1 MIVSNIK
8 DVCWTLSRN
17 TKTLGRSLYLKT
29 LPDTTTS
36 KWRRRFLSTAHM
48 VLLVTIG
55 FVILICWL
63 PLQLLHLANCLF
75 VGLRKVS
82 TFILTKSWKRRTWI
96 TLLLRI
102 RTVYT
107 LHLTNWL
114 LACSKREQTLTL
126 SSTSWTRLQKRSW
139 NLLLINLIKHLPK

>member
-8 DVCWTLSRN
+8 DGCSTLNKSM
-17 TKTLGRSLYLKT
+17 KTLGRSLYLKT

-63 PLQLLHLANCLF
+63 PLQLPHLASCLF
-75 VGLRKVS
+75 VGLKKVS

-102 RTVYT
+102 QTAYT
-107 LHLTNWL
+107 LRLTNWL